1 MSTSIPL
8 PSGLPAD
15 PHLPVVVSLSHT
27 DRQALESLSLAIV
40 GHPGHAVIFDIL
52 QRAHRAQRMGP
63 FATTTGDVVRFLSTF
78 PAGTPCTVE
87 GYPVHF
93 AAHDGAVE
101 LHP

>member
-1 MSTSIPL
+1 MSA
-8 PSGLPAD
+8 PSQSGSPAD
-15 PHLPVVVSLSHT
+15 PRQPVVVSLSHA
-27 DRQALESLSLAIV
+27 DRQAFESLSLSIV
-40 GHPGHAVIFDIL
+40 GHPGLVTVLDIL
-52 QRAHRAQRMGP
+52 QRAHRAERTGP

-93 AAHDGAVE
+93 TAHDGAVN